1 MPESSELLS
10 PPPLPPFA
18 AVHLAAAGYLA
29 RYSGRTRDAYTL
41 DLKTFF
47 AWCAERNTEVFAMTR
62 LHLEIYVRWMEEQRG
77 YAPATTAR
85 RLSTVAGF
93 YRFAVID
100 GYLDRS
106 PAEYVRR
113 PHVPEES
120 QALGLD
126 RMQLGALVSVAR
138 ASSPDDAALV
148 TMLGLLG
155 LRISEACGADIA
167 DLGPSAGTA
176 PCTSSAKATNPPSSR
191 SRSPSPERWTWPPP
205 GEATARSCGPGPGPG
220 WTATPPPGS
229 CTDSRR
235 KPGSPTTSAAT
246 RFATPTSPP
255 PSTPASRCVTSRS
268 PPATPTPAP
277 PPGTTGPG
285 ETSTATPTTSSP
297 PSSQAAPDRH
307 LGAQEP
313 AFEGGPEGRWT

>member
-1 MPESSELLS
+1 MSESSQLMS

-62 LHLEIYVRWMEEQRG
+62 PHLEIYVRWMEEQRG

-120 QALGLD
+120 QALALD
-126 RMQLGALVSVAR
+126 RMQLGALVSAAR
-138 ASSPDDAALV
+138 ASSPDDAALI
-148 TMLGLLG
+148 TMLVPVARTL
-155 LRISEACGADIA
+155 
-167 DLGPSAGTA
+167 DL
-176 PCTSSAKATNPPSSR
+176 
-191 SRSPSPERWTWPPP
+191 
-205 GEATARSCGPGPGPG
+205 ATAE
-220 WTATPPPGS
+220 
-229 CTDSRR
+229 
-235 KPGSPTTSAAT
+235 
-246 RFATPTSPP
+246 
-255 PSTPASRCVTSRS
+255 
-268 PPATPTPAP
+268 
-277 PPGTTGPG
+277 PG
-285 ETSTATPTTSSP
+285 ETSFARLSYERTQLRPKNARPSVEMIDSP
-297 PSSQAAPDRH
+297 CTHS
-307 LGAQEP
+307 
-313 AFEGGPEGRWT
+313 

>member
-1 MPESSELLS
+1 MSESSALLS

-62 LHLEIYVRWMEEQRG
+62 PHLEICVRWMEEQRR

-85 RLSTVAGF
+85 RLSTVARF

-126 RMQLGALVSVAR
+126 RMQLGALVSAAR
-138 ASSPDDAALV
+138 ASSPDDAALI

-167 DLGPSAGTA
+167 DLGTERGHRTLHIIGKGNKPALI
-176 PCTSSAKATNPPSSR
+176 C
-191 SRSPSPERWTWPPP
+191 SRSPSP
-205 GEATARSCGPGPGPG
+205 
-220 WTATPPPGS
+220 
-229 CTDSRR
+229 
-235 KPGSPTTSAAT
+235 
-246 RFATPTSPP
+246 
-255 PSTPASRCVTSRS
+255 
-268 PPATPTPAP
+268 
-277 PPGTTGPG
+277 
-285 ETSTATPTTSSP
+285 
-297 PSSQAAPDRH
+297 
-307 LGAQEP
+307 
-313 AFEGGPEGRWT
+313 GR

>member
-1 MPESSELLS
+1 MSESSELLS

-47 AWCAERNTEVFAMTR
+47 AWCAERNTEVFSMTR
-62 LHLEIYVRWMEEQRG
+62 PHLEIYVRWMDEQRR

-126 RMQLGALVSVAR
+126 RMQLGALVATAR
-138 ASSPDDAALV
+138 ASSPDDAALI

-155 LRISEACGADIA
+155 LRIFEACSADIA
-167 DLGPSAGTA
+167 DLGSERGHRTLHIIGKGNKPALIPLPVPVARTLDLAVAERGDGPILRTRSGVRDWAPLHESA
-176 PCTSSAKATNPPSSR
+176 
-191 SRSPSPERWTWPPP
+191 
-205 GEATARSCGPGPGPG
+205 
-220 WTATPPPGS
+220 
-229 CTDSRR
+229 
-235 KPGSPTTSAAT
+235 
-246 RFATPTSPP
+246 
-255 PSTPASRCVTSRS
+255 
-268 PPATPTPAP
+268 
-277 PPGTTGPG
+277 
-285 ETSTATPTTSSP
+285 
-297 PSSQAAPDRH
+297 
-307 LGAQEP
+307 
-313 AFEGGPEGRWT
+313 